1 MPYYRDTVSN
11 ESRGMLEHEQM
22 GVIASRASY
31 KLAKTIILNLKQHTF
46 EQHTTWLYRYL
57 NLDPTFKQTKRV

>member
-22 GVIASRASY
+22 GVIASRAS
-31 KLAKTIILNLKQHTF
+31 
-46 EQHTTWLYRYL
+46 
-57 NLDPTFKQTKRV
+57 